1 MKKQS
6 NKKVLVHISFII
18 IFTLLGIRIYIDNET
33 IGITKSEVY
42 SDEIPD
48 AFNNYKILQ
57 LSDLHSKEFGEN
69 NANLIL
75 KINEAD
81 PDIIVMTGDMV
92 NAKDTDYT
100 IFYNLVES
108 ISQSYKMFFITGN
121 HEQDIPNEKR
131 KELFDYLEKH
141 DVIVLNNEMVQL
153 TKGNDII
160 NLYGLWYNSKYYF
173 SDGTNESIL
182 KEEIISKLIGE
193 ADKSEY
199 NILLTHNPKHFEEYS
214 KWGADLVFSGHVHG
228 GMVRLPVVGALFSPE
243 RTFFPEYSEGI
254 YEYENAKMVVSR
266 GAGIGTKGFRLF
278 NKPEINLITL
288 VAD

>member
-100 IFYNLVES
+100 ILYNLVES
-108 ISQSYKMFFITGN
+108 ISESYKMFFITGN

-199 NILLTHNPKHFEEYS
+199 NILLTHNPKHFEECS

>member
-108 ISQSYKMFFITGN
+108 IFQSYKMFFITGN

-199 NILLTHNPKHFEEYS
+199 NILLTHNPKHFKEYS

>member
-108 ISQSYKMFFITGN
+108 IFQSYKMFFITGN

>member
-1 MKKQS
+1 M
-6 NKKVLVHISFII
+6 HISFII
-18 IFTLLGIRIYIDNET
+18 IFTLLGIRIYIDNEN

-100 IFYNLVES
+100 ILYNLVES
-108 ISQSYKMFFITGN
+108 ISESYKMFFITGN

-199 NILLTHNPKHFEEYS
+199 NILLTHNPKHFEECS

>member
-108 ISQSYKMFFITGN
+108 IFQSYKMFFITGN

-141 DVIVLNNEMVQL
+141 DVIVINNEMVQL

-199 NILLTHNPKHFEEYS
+199 NILLTHNPKHFKEYS